1 MKRKTVY
8 FTAPQQVELREESLP
23 ALGADDVLVET
34 ICSSISAGTEM
45 LVYRGQFPHL
55 ADSHDAFSSDLYY
68 PLAFGY
74 ACVGIIKD
82 TGKRADKSLR
92 EKLVFGFQPHASAFI
107 CNPSSLIFAPVSLP
121 AEACSFLPNM
131 ETAVNL
137 VHDAAPILGER
148 VLVLG
153 QGVVGLLVASLLKE
167 FPLEKLVTSDCFQ
180 LRRNA
185 SREIGVDDS
194 FDPSLLKDNNS
205 DSTENNNDKSKSH
218 AQPQSILES
227 KSQSIPQSNLQT
239 KSESAPQSN
248 LQSIQQSA
256 PQSNS
261 KTISQFDY
269 AQNFDLTF
277 ELTGSP
283 SALDDAIAMTAFS
296 GRIVNGSWYGD
307 KRAEVDLGGA
317 FHRSRIKMI
326 SSQVSTI
333 SPELSGRWDKARRFH
348 VAWEALR
355 RIQPQKWITHRFPIE
370 KADEA
375 YRLLDENPQ
384 ETIQV
389 IFNYT

>member
-8 FTAPQQVELREESLP
+8 FTAPRQVELREEPLP
-23 ALGADDVLVET
+23 ALGAEDVLVET

-55 ADSHDAFSSDLYY
+55 NDSHDNLSSDLHF
-68 PLAFGY
+68 PLAYGY
-74 ACVGIIKD
+74 ACVGTIKD
-82 TGKRADKSLR
+82 TGKQADRSLR
-92 EKLVFGFQPHASAFI
+92 DKLVFGFAPHTSAFI
-107 CNPSSLIFAPVSLP
+107 CHPSSLILAPASSAGTPALP

-137 VHDAAPILGER
+137 IQDAAPILGER

-167 FPLEKLVTSDCFQ
+167 FPLEKLVTSDCYE

-194 FDPSLLKDNNS
+194 FDSVKLKDGNS
-205 DSTENNNDKSKSH
+205 NKVDKSPQK
-218 AQPQSILES
+218 PQSG
-227 KSQSIPQSNLQT
+227 
-239 KSESAPQSN
+239 
-248 LQSIQQSA
+248 
-256 PQSNS
+256 
-261 KTISQFDY
+261 Y

-296 GRIVNGSWYGD
+296 GRIVIGSWYGN
-307 KRAEVDLGGA
+307 KKTPLDLGGA
-317 FHRSRIKMI
+317 FHRSRIKLI

-333 SPELSGRWDKARRFH
+333 APELSGRWDKARRFN

-355 RIQPQKWITHRFPIE
+355 RIQPQKWITHRFPID
-370 KADEA
+370 KAEEA
-375 YRLLDENPQ
+375 YRLLDEYPQ

-389 IFNYT
+389 LVTYP

>member
-1 MKRKTVY
+1 MKQKTVY
-8 FTAPQQVELREESLP
+8 FTAPRQVELREEFLP

-45 LVYRGQFPHL
+45 LVYRGQFPHVM
-55 ADSHDAFSSDLYY
+55 DSHDTLSSDLHY

-74 ACVGIIKD
+74 SNVGVVRE
-82 TGKRADKSLR
+82 TGKQVNKDLR
-92 EKLVFGFQPHASAFI
+92 NKLVFGFQPHTSAFI
-107 CNPSSLIFAPVSLP
+107 CNPSSLIVAPASLP

-137 VHDAAPILGER
+137 IQDAAPILGER

-167 FPLEKLVTSDCFQ
+167 FPLEQLVASDCYV
-180 LRRNA
+180 LRRKA

-194 FDPSLLKDNNS
+194 FDPISLKDN
-205 DSTENNNDKSKSH
+205 
-218 AQPQSILES
+218 I
-227 KSQSIPQSNLQT
+227 
-239 KSESAPQSN
+239 
-248 LQSIQQSA
+248 
-256 PQSNS
+256 SNS
-261 KTISQFDY
+261 TDNKNSLTDKEHQSGY

-283 SALDDAIAMTAFS
+283 SALNDAIALTAFS
-296 GRIVNGSWYGD
+296 GCIVIGSWYGE

-317 FHRSRIKMI
+317 FHRSRIKLI
-326 SSQVSTI
+326 SSQVSMI
-333 SPELSGRWDKARRFH
+333 APELSGRWDKARRFN

-370 KADEA
+370 EAEKA

-389 IFNYT
+389 IFEY